1 MLFTQHWAGFALGM
15 GLGGLVGLGWVSAG
29 LGLGGLWVC
38 GGFGVGLDCVWAG
51 FGWVWVWVGL
61 TMVCAW
67 VGGLAMF
74 GGGFVGLGW
83 FRRVLG
89 GFVL

>member
-15 GLGGLVGLGWVSAG
+15 GLGGLVGLRWVSGG

-38 GGFGVGLDCVWAG
+38 GGFGVG
-51 FGWVWVWVGL
+51 FGLCLGWVWVGL
-61 TMVCAW
+61 GLVCAW